1 MPFVKNVFTGRE
13 QFIKPSVI
21 TPAITS
27 LSDTL
32 CRLFRGLKASM
43 KPVVVTCFDTSGSGK
58 TTTAMEAARLQS
70 ACVVTL
76 SPNTSL
82 LLSQV
87 LSSCERYPFE
97 AVGGIVNGNTVQRVF
112 RAKFDS
118 MLTTM
123 FHDIEALL
131 TSNASNCI
139 DEAATGIDY
148 VSPNASQQDVRLPKQ
163 TPQSAFNG
171 MLEALGDRKLVIHV
185 DDCQLF
191 FKGAIPSPNGIRA
204 VLAKDDVMVLALR
217 SFTNCITPYANRK
230 NLAWVFSGCR
240 PTLVTEI
247 TQTAGL
253 LTIDITD
260 MMADFQHDE
269 IREILGNYFSLEA
282 ATTQEAERLSKLYER
297 LAGPPKIVQFFLMAS
312 SECRLACVQDLIDQW
327 DIIESE
333 AAVIFK
339 DRIVS
344 TFGGSLDATA
354 RSLALLHATA
364 IATTR
369 KDYVL
374 VPEVSRHFIK
384 LIEAGL
390 LRVRRATGGQWTIYA
405 PNHLLLRIFRQY
417 VHWYTWDNIAM
428 LQHLVKSSE
437 TVQTLKGKV
446 FEFLFALELCD
457 SADGKLW
464 TFLRNRVKLV
474 PKCSWS
480 PTISFMESIAECN
493 DTSRIYVMQDPDRS
507 GSKCD
512 VVFFA
517 TSQELGT
524 TVRVL
529 VQLTIAARGKAKID
543 ESLQGMLAQSAM
555 IIDGEQLLDYR
566 LFIAPNY
573 PADSN
578 QGSRNLADR
587 GYVFTSS
594 ALSDAFEF
602 PVNITCNPEATDT
615 AIKHLARMAE
625 AMGELGLVNRI
636 AGDSEQR
643 SVSSKRQRV
652 APQPLAGTF
661 DFDDMDGFYSALKT
675 RTNVNDDD
683 IRMIAEIF
691 GSQRIDFSILPS
703 LTDNDLKELG
713 IAAMGLRKSI
723 LAVLGK

>member
-21 TPAITS
+21 TTAITS

-32 CRLFRGLKASM
+32 GFLFRGLEPSM
-43 KPVVVTCFDTSGSGK
+43 KPEVVTCFDTSGSGK
-58 TTTAMEAARLQS
+58 TTTVMEAARLQS
-70 ACVVTL
+70 ACRVTL

-139 DEAATGIDY
+139 DGAATGSNY
-148 VSPNASQQDVRLPKQ
+148 VSPNTSQQDLPNP

-171 MLEALGDRKLVIHV
+171 MLEALGDRKLVIHI

-191 FKGAIPSPNGIRA
+191 FNGAIPPPNSIRA
-204 VLAKDDVMVLALR
+204 ALAKDDVMLLALR
-217 SFTNCITPYANRK
+217 SFSKCITPYANKK
-230 NLAWVFSGCR
+230 NVAWVFSGTL

-247 TQTAGL
+247 TLTSGL
-253 LTIDITD
+253 MTIDITHK
-260 MMADFQHDE
+260 MANFQRDE
-269 IREILGNYFSLEA
+269 IREILSNYFSLEA
-282 ATTQEAERLSKLYER
+282 ATTQEAERLSELYER

-327 DIIESE
+327 DVIESD

-369 KDYVL
+369 NDYVL

-437 TVQTLKGKV
+437 TVQTLKGKA

-474 PKCSWS
+474 PQGSWS
-480 PTISFMESIAECN
+480 PTIRIMESIAECN

-543 ESLQGMLAQSAM
+543 ESLKEMLAQSPVT
-555 IIDGEQLLDYR
+555 IGGKQLLDYR

-573 PADSN
+573 PADSD
-578 QGSRNLADR
+578 QGSRDLADR

-602 PVNITCNPEATDT
+602 PVNIICNPEATDT
-615 AIKHLARMAE
+615 AIKHLARKAE
-625 AMGELGLVNRI
+625 AMGELGLANRI

>member
-1 MPFVKNVFTGRE
+1 CN
-13 QFIKPSVI
+13 
-21 TPAITS
+21 
-27 LSDTL
+27 
-32 CRLFRGLKASM
+32 
-43 KPVVVTCFDTSGSGK
+43 
-58 TTTAMEAARLQS
+58 
-70 ACVVTL
+70 
-76 SPNTSL
+76 
-82 LLSQV
+82 
-87 LSSCERYPFE
+87 
-97 AVGGIVNGNTVQRVF
+97 
-112 RAKFDS
+112 
-118 MLTTM
+118 
-123 FHDIEALL
+123 
-131 TSNASNCI
+131 
-139 DEAATGIDY
+139 
-148 VSPNASQQDVRLPKQ
+148 
-163 TPQSAFNG
+163 
-171 MLEALGDRKLVIHV
+171 
-185 DDCQLF
+185 
-191 FKGAIPSPNGIRA
+191 
-204 VLAKDDVMVLALR
+204 
-217 SFTNCITPYANRK
+217 
-230 NLAWVFSGCR
+230 
-240 PTLVTEI
+240 
-247 TQTAGL
+247 
-253 LTIDITD
+253 
-260 MMADFQHDE
+260 
-269 IREILGNYFSLEA
+269 
-282 ATTQEAERLSKLYER
+282 TQEAERLSELYER

-327 DIIESE
+327 DTS
-333 AAVIFK
+333 
-339 DRIVS
+339 S
-344 TFGGSLDATA
+344 SLSSCHLQGSNRVNFWWQSRCYS

-369 KDYVL
+369 NDYVL

-437 TVQTLKGKV
+437 TVQTLKGKA

-474 PKCSWS
+474 PQGSC
-480 PTISFMESIAECN
+480 IAECN

-543 ESLQGMLAQSAM
+543 ESLKEMLAQSPVT
-555 IIDGEQLLDYR
+555 IGGKQLLDYR

-573 PADSN
+573 PADSD
-578 QGSRNLADR
+578 QGSRDLADR

-602 PVNITCNPEATDT
+602 PVNIICNPEATDT
-615 AIKHLARMAE
+615 AIKHLARKAE
-625 AMGELGLVNRI
+625 AMGELGLANRI